1 MRRKRKLLVLLLV
14 VILSLNLLVA
24 CQPKASTEPNM
35 DAVET
40 ENADAKPKEET
51 KIDEAPPEVAEPTKE
66 HKEAEGKTTAATPI
80 VAPAEPNKKEEEA
93 TAPKPEDKPSLQVEG
108 SGVVKTI
115 TLSLD
120 DLMSMKD
127 SYFEDDFFSLNSY
140 GTKEHFH
147 FKGIK
152 VKAILDKAELKS
164 SAKSIK
170 FVATDGYTQELTVEQ
185 ALREDYIDEQNPEK
199 KFPVIIAWHENGKDF
214 DVKKGAPFRLV
225 VGQKEPEDM
234 NKPQWVMN
242 IAKIIVD

>member
-1 MRRKRKLLVLLLV
+1 MRRKRKALVTLLI
-14 VILSLNLLVA
+14 VILSLTMLTA
-24 CQPKASTEPNM
+24 CQPKVSTEP
-35 DAVET
+35 DSGIIET
-40 ENADAKPKEET
+40 EA
-51 KIDEAPPEVAEPTKE
+51 KIDEAAPEAPKPAEE
-66 HKEAEGKTTAATPI
+66 SKEAEEKSPPDTPI
-80 VAPAEPNKKEEEA
+80 ASPAEPNKKDEAEA
-93 TAPKPEDKPSLQVEG
+93 TAPKPDDKSSLLVEG
-108 SGVVKTI
+108 TGVTKTI

-120 DLMSMKD
+120 DLKAMKD

-152 VKAILDKAELKS
+152 VKAILDKAGLKTN
-164 SAKSIK
+164 AKNIK
-170 FVATDGYTQELTVEQ
+170 FVATDGYTQGLTVEQ